1 VSATPKRELLVA
13 FPPIV
18 GGRPRVLVL
27 GSLPGRKSLEM
38 GQYYA
43 QPQNGFW
50 RIMGV
55 LFGAAPTLLYPERL
69 ERLIANR
76 VAVWDVLA
84 AGEREGS
91 LDSAIVPASIV
102 VNEFGAFFARQ
113 PDIGLVCFNGA
124 KAAELYRRRVLP
136 ALAPRFASLPSRVLP
151 STSPANASV
160 PFAAKLASWSAALS
174 ANVPSTS
181 DTPL

>member
-1 VSATPKRELLVA
+1 MVSAQPKRELSVGFA
-13 FPPIV
+13 PIV
-18 GGRPRVLVL
+18 AGRPRVLVL

-50 RIMGV
+50 RIMGE
-55 LFGAAPTLLYPERL
+55 LFGAGPSLPYPERL

-84 AGEREGS
+84 AGERDGS
-91 LDSAIVPASIV
+91 LDSAIVPSSIV
-102 VNEFGAFFARQ
+102 VNDFGALFARHE
-113 PDIGLVCFNGA
+113 DIGLICFNGA

-136 ALAPRFASLPSRVLP
+136 TLAPQFASLPSRLLP

-160 PFAAKLASWSAALS
+160 PFAVKLASWSAALGEQ
-174 ANVPSTS
+174 
-181 DTPL
+181 

>member
-1 VSATPKRELLVA
+1 LVSAEAKRELSIGFA
-13 FPPIV
+13 PIAR
-18 GGRPRVLVL
+18 GRPRVLVL

-50 RIMGV
+50 RIMGA
-55 LFGAAPTLLYPERL
+55 LFGAGPSLPYPERL

-84 AGEREGS
+84 AGERDGS
-91 LDSAIVPASIV
+91 LDSAIVPASVV
-102 VNEFGAFFARQ
+102 VNDFGGFFARHA
-113 PDIGLVCFNGA
+113 DIGLVCFNGA
-124 KAAELYRRRVLP
+124 KAADLYRRRVAP
-136 ALAPRFASLPSRVLP
+136 VLAVQFASLPFLVLP

-174 ANVPSTS
+174 AYAPSA
-181 DTPL
+181 